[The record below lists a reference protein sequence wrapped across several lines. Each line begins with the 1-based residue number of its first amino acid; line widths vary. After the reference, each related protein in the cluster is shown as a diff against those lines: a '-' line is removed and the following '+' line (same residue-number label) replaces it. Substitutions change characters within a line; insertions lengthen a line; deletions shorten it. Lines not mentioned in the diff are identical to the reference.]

1 MNRTSPKVGGSHGPC
16 HQMQGYVKDIFEEAI
31 CCCGPTSERLHRWHQ
46 ETCCDVW
53 GGNLR
58 FSWKILLPFWWY
70 KIYVV
75 IEHQWFQIKMIDFG
89 IEKCQRKYVAAAWCW
104 TNRWRWAK
112 WCKCV
117 FSAKKLAVPGP
128 HRFPIAWW
136 MDFLIFYDFLVF
148 LAWMNGWIHWT
159 FTDLWRTSWL
169 LQGLSVSFT
178 NVAKMTRYDKILI
191 VRAVSSKFQILQKT
205 CLSFPAYLTMTHFA
219 SCLSTSLRIFT
230 TCTFA
235 IMDRQPETEV
245 KFTMLPD

>member
-1 MNRTSPKVGGSHGPC
+1 
-16 HQMQGYVKDIFEEAI
+16 
-31 CCCGPTSERLHRWHQ
+31 
-46 ETCCDVW
+46 
-53 GGNLR
+53 
-58 FSWKILLPFWWY
+58 
-70 KIYVV
+70 
-75 IEHQWFQIKMIDFG
+75 MIDFG

-136 MDFLIFYDFLVF
+136 MDFLIFLSFLHEWMDGFIDFS
-148 LAWMNGWIHWT
+148 WT
-159 FTDLWRTSWL
+159 FIGWTSWL

-178 NVAKMTRYDKILI
+178 KVAKMTRYDKILI

-205 CLSFPAYLTMTHFA
+205 FLSFPAYLTVTHFA
-219 SCLSTSLRIFT
+219 SFLWTSLRIFT